1 MKSVFGFYHIKNED
15 ADVYFDGFLA
25 AYNPDDDAEYIKKES
40 QVVSSDGGI
49 IAPDAF
55 YGDITVGLKYQT
67 TIKTLPLSF
76 EVAAASRGMQKN
88 ISKVYIRAGG
98 EGVVQVAPAQN
109 EKPVPMQLTP
119 TAQEEI
125 PPMKEV
131 PIMGDWDDD
140 AQLVITHDHSGGF
153 TLQAM
158 AIEVAGGG

>member
-1 MKSVFGFYHIKNED
+1 MKSVFGFYHLKNED

-25 AYNPDDDAEYIKKES
+25 ADDPDDDVEYTKKES

-55 YGDITVGLKYQT
+55 YGDITVGLKYKT

-98 EGVVQVAPAQN
+98 DGTAYISPAEN
-109 EKPVPMQLTP
+109 NKPVPMQLTP
-119 TAQEEI
+119 TPQDSI

-140 AQLVITHDHSGGF
+140 ACLTIRHDYSGGF
-153 TLQAM
+153 TLQSM
-158 AIEVAGGG
+158 VIEVAGGG

>member
-1 MKSVFGFYHIKNED
+1 MRNVFGFSHLKSQD
-15 ADVYFDGFLA
+15 VDVYFYGFLA
-25 AYNPDDDAEYIKKES
+25 ADDPVDDVEYIKKES
-40 QVVSSDGGI
+40 QGVSDDGAI
-49 IAPDAF
+49 SAPDAF

-67 TIKTLPLSF
+67 AIKTLPLSF

-88 ISKVYIRAGG
+88 ISKVYVRAGG
-98 EGVVQVAPAQN
+98 EGTVQVAPAQN

-140 AQLVITHDHSGGF
+140 ACLTITHDHSGGF

>member
-1 MKSVFGFYHIKNED
+1 MKSVFGFFHLANQEV
-15 ADVYFDGFLA
+15 DVYFVGFLA
-25 AYNPDDDAEYIKKES
+25 ADDPDDDTKYTKKES
-40 QVVSSDGGI
+40 QVVSSDGAI
-49 IAPDAF
+49 SAPDAF

-67 TIKTLPLSF
+67 AIKTLPLSF

-98 EGVVQVAPAQN
+98 EGLVQVAPAQN

-140 AQLVITHDHSGGF
+140 ACLTITHDHSGGF

>member
-1 MKSVFGFYHIKNED
+1 MKSVFGFYHLKNED

-25 AYNPDDDAEYIKKES
+25 ADDPDDDVEYTKKES

-67 TIKTLPLSF
+67 AIKTLPLSF

-98 EGVVQVAPAQN
+98 EGTVSVSPAEN
-109 EKPVPMQLTP
+109 NKPVPMQLTP
-119 TAQEEI
+119 TPQDSI

-140 AQLVITHDHSGGF
+140 ACLTIRHDYSGGF
-153 TLQAM
+153 TLQSM
-158 AIEVAGGG
+158 VIEVASGG

>member
-1 MKSVFGFYHIKNED
+1 MKSVFGFFHLANQEV
-15 ADVYFDGFLA
+15 DVYFYGFLA
-25 AYNPDDDAEYIKKES
+25 ADDPDDDTEYTKKES
-40 QVVSSDGGI
+40 QVVSDDGAI
-49 IAPDAF
+49 SAPDAF

-67 TIKTLPLSF
+67 AIKTLPLSF

-98 EGVVQVAPAQN
+98 EGLVQVAPAQN

-131 PIMGDWDDD
+131 PIMGDWDGD
-140 AQLVITHDHSGGF
+140 ACLTITHDHSGGF

-158 AIEVAGGG
+158 AIEVATGG